1 MASEMLLE
9 IGTAAQMLEQA
20 EVSTAFLKA
29 ISHPARLVILCRLA
43 EGAANVGEL
52 EAFTELPQAEVSK
65 HLARL
70 RADGLVAAERDGRAR
85 TYALTEARTARI
97 MRVLHAEFC
106 TVPMA

>member
-9 IGTAAQMLEQA
+9 IGTAAQMMEQA
-20 EVSTAFLKA
+20 ETTTGFLKA

-106 TVPMA
+106 TAPMA